1 MPKVSVII
9 PTYNRQYVIVKTVES
24 VLNQNKVLRLRRAID
39 GYKFR
44 QKQSEQSC
52 MVKKVKIGSAEGAFI
67 NFRHFNILQLTLG
80 AYVRTEGALIYDKD
94 GR

>member
-44 QKQSEQSC
+44 
-52 MVKKVKIGSAEGAFI
+52 
-67 NFRHFNILQLTLG
+67 
-80 AYVRTEGALIYDKD
+80 
-94 GR
+94 